1 MIDIKKRIALV
12 EELVAKGSRES
23 LTYAALECRLTI
35 EKICYDRLL
44 QSHNYIARADLK
56 KWTPAQVVKQI
67 AEEANENIA
76 TGLTL
81 SISKEPV
88 TKGKEPKTQA
98 DYEKFEYVQVGQQI
112 GFNISKVHSLWQALS
127 RIALH
132 ITLPEENQPVSIYGN
147 QDAIKKKLA
156 EAVTLFKKFQE
167 ETLIMGSMGQENSFE
182 CPGCKTLIRRNADL
196 LKTGQVINCFNPLC
210 DETYTVNRGDAHI
223 TYGRRFVPVVCKA
236 CSNTNLIQT
245 KLVEKLRFPDA
256 LEAECKE
263 CGESTHIRLQLVQEE
278 VRQKDGRDDLI
289 AIKDCVDLQI
299 ENARGLP

>member
-12 EELVAKGSRES
+12 EQLVANGSTES

-44 QSHNYIARADLK
+44 QSHSYISRADLN

-67 AEEANENIA
+67 AEEANENVA

-98 DYEKFEYVQVGQQI
+98 DYEKFEYVKVGQQI

-127 RIALH
+127 KVALH
-132 ITLPEENQPVSIYGN
+132 INLPPENQQVSIYGN
-147 QDAIKKKLA
+147 LEAIRKKLA
-156 EAVTLFKKFQE
+156 EAVVFFNTLQE
-167 ETLIMGSMGQENSFE
+167 QTMIMGSMGQENSFK
-182 CPGCKTLIRRNADL
+182 CAGCETLIRRNADL

-210 DETYTVNRGDAHI
+210 EETYMVNREGEHI
-223 TYGRRFVPVVCKA
+223 SYERRLVPVVCKR
-236 CSNTNLIQT
+236 CSNKNLIQT
-245 KLVEKLRFPDA
+245 KVVEKLRFPDT
-256 LEAECKE
+256 LKVECVE
-263 CGESTHIRLQLVQEE
+263 CGESTLIRLQLVQEV
-278 VRQKDGRDDLI
+278 VRLENDKHDLST
-289 AIKDCVDLQI
+289 I
-299 ENARGLP
+299 ENDSLS